1 MKYLGRVI
9 QIYDRICSVE
19 HEGNI
24 YAFDT
29 LTEAKEFCKELF
41 EKECAKCIRR

>member
-1 MKYLGRVI
+1 MRFLGKTI

-19 HEGNI
+19 YQGNI

-29 LTEAKEFCKELF
+29 LTEAKQFCKELF
-41 EKECAKCIRR
+41 ERECAECIRR